1 MKELVDRGH
10 IYIAQ
15 PPLFR
20 AKRGRVETFIKDER
34 TLEQFLLHRAVE
46 HRELSGAAGYRM
58 SGDALEKALHAVIAY
73 QRVMGTV
80 ERRGFDRRVVEALLA
95 ADVRDRSAFDSADTM
110 AAIAA
115 RLTTATCEVTVLRD
129 ETRGSHALRAD
140 DRSSS
145 YSKVS
150 VVGLELL
157 QTGDYRQLLMHYA
170 EIRSLASALA
180 SGPLTVQTMAA
191 DSATEEV
198 PAEADDTAEPDMAEA
213 GGQPTDA
220 AAAPARRDQGP
231 AVISSLDGLVEHFLG
246 LGRKGI
252 AINRYKGLGEMNPDT
267 LWATTMN
274 PDTRTLL
281 QVKADDHTGADE
293 IFTTLMGDQVEPRRR
308 FIEDHALDVRNL
320 DI

>member
-1 MKELVDRGH
+1 
-10 IYIAQ
+10 
-15 PPLFR
+15 
-20 AKRGRVETFIKDER
+20 
-34 TLEQFLLHRAVE
+34 
-46 HRELSGAAGYRM
+46 
-58 SGDALEKALHAVIAY
+58 
-73 QRVMGTV
+73 
-80 ERRGFDRRVVEALLA
+80 
-95 ADVRDRSAFDSADTM
+95 
-110 AAIAA
+110 
-115 RLTTATCEVTVLRD
+115 
-129 ETRGSHALRAD
+129 
-140 DRSSS
+140 
-145 YSKVS
+145 